1 MNNVSIYLLNYL
13 MLLTNVNKRYIIN
26 AQNKK
31 EEEYYS
37 SMRYDEE
44 ENEFLIKEE
53 LKEYCEKNNMKYE
66 LTIDYGF
73 DSPGYENEFLALA
86 YLDENN
92 TLQLETVVLECF

>member
-13 MLLTNVNKRYIIN
+13 MLLTNVNKRYIIK

-44 ENEFLIKEE
+44 GNEFLIKEE

>member
-13 MLLTNVNKRYIIN
+13 MLLLIKKERYI
-26 AQNKK
+26 
-31 EEEYYS
+31 
-37 SMRYDEE
+37 
-44 ENEFLIKEE
+44 
-53 LKEYCEKNNMKYE
+53 
-66 LTIDYGF
+66 IDYGF